1 VLVPALDT
9 GALAVAISDLAGD
22 REQRAR
28 LGAAG
33 RETARRYDREAIGAR
48 WDALLG
54 ALR

>member
-1 VLVPALDT
+1 VPALDT
-9 GALAVAISDLAGD
+9 AALAAAIGQLAGD
-22 REQRAR
+22 REKRAR
-28 LGAAG
+28 LGAAA